1 MALRGN
7 LRDLTITQLLNLI
20 NLASKTG
27 TLVVDGPNEQA
38 HVAFRDGKLS
48 HAQIGQEDSSLAS
61 VLHRANKLN
70 ANQYRAIMERSWKMT
85 DKELGLLLINAG
97 YVTQEDI
104 LLNLQSSFTEVVRRL
119 FTWVEGTFRFEAE
132 LMPPEDR
139 INVRLDLEN

>member
-7 LRDLTITQLLNLI
+7 LRDFTITQLLNLI

-38 HVAFRDGKLS
+38 FVAFRDGKLA
-48 HAQIGQEDSSLAS
+48 HAQIGQEDNSLAS

-70 ANQYRAIMERSWKMT
+70 ANQYRAIMERSGKMS

-97 YVTQEDI
+97 FRT
-104 LLNLQSSFTEVVRRL
+104 R
-119 FTWVEGTFRFEAE
+119 VERG
-132 LMPPEDR
+132 
-139 INVRLDLEN
+139 V